1 MFSKQLGTLLGTV
14 HLQFGDHA
22 KPATRRVP
30 TALKEKY
37 KEELD
42 RLEKLGVLAKVDE
55 PTVQSRTQSNACSRV
70 RLALALGKRN
80 ELRMIS
86 YALT

>member
-1 MFSKQLGTLLGTV
+1 MAAACCYEGIPLRFLASLFDMQMRYPV
-14 HLQFGDHA
+14 YMRSM
-22 KPATRRVP
+22 TRV
-30 TALKEKY
+30 LKAAD
-37 KEELD
+37 LF
-42 RLEKLGVLAKVDE
+42 LF
-55 PTVQSRTQSNACSRV
+55 PSQSRTESNACSRV